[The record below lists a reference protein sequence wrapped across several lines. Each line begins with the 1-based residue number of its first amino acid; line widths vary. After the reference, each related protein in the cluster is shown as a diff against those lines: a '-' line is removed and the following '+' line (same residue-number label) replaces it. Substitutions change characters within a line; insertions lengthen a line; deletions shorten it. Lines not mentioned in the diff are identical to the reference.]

1 MQTNKETKGAVVMNQ
16 ILMFTGTNLERLQ
29 HNINEVI
36 RDNEL
41 TIQSTQITSVM
52 NPYEVLHYTVIMVV
66 TK

>member
-1 MQTNKETKGAVVMNQ
+1 MNQ